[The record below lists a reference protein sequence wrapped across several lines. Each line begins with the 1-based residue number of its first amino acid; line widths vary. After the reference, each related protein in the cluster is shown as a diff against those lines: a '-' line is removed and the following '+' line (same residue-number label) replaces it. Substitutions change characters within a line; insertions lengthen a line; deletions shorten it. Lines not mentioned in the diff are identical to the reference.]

1 MNKLKKTA
9 LLILGILVA
18 TFSLMFQVCYGGT
31 GSTGDHEEAEYQ
43 LVETI
48 LNEIEVEKSSTILQ
62 DNLYKIFN
70 NDNKLVFETRNS
82 EDQKLKNLLNKSDL
96 LTTINNIYYYKLSR

>member
-9 LLILGILVA
+9 LLILGILTTA
-18 TFSLMFQVCYGGT
+18 FSLMIQVQAAP
-31 GSTGDHEEAEYQ
+31 GSTGDYEVAEYK

-48 LNEIEVEKSSTILQ
+48 LNEIEVEKNSTVLQ
-62 DNLYKIFN
+62 GDLYKIFN
-70 NDNKLVFETRNS
+70 IDNKLIFETRNA

-96 LTTINNIYYYKLSR
+96 LTTINNINYYKLSR

>member
-31 GSTGDHEEAEYQ
+31 SSTGDHEEVEYQ
-43 LVETI
+43 LVEEI
-48 LNEIEVEKSSTILQ
+48 LNEIEVEKNSTILQ
-62 DNLYKIFN
+62 DDLYKIFN